1 LSHVLLKN
9 EKRLV
14 QVSNPDPAFVFF
26 EGSGHLMKLSLGNDK
41 GFTLVEILA
50 VLIILG
56 IVSAVA
62 VTKYLNVADEARKLA
77 AQGAI
82 AEIKGRLSTAQ
93 AKYMMAN
100 SGKAPTSTQLYTY
113 ATTGTNAYNST
124 ANLSNVGT
132 DFTVTTATGTPIT
145 ITVSAV
151 GGVTLGASV
160 VGIFTGVGD
169 P

>member
-1 LSHVLLKN
+1 MNKIYVTN
-9 EKRLV
+9 E
-14 QVSNPDPAFVFF
+14 
-26 EGSGHLMKLSLGNDK
+26 K
-41 GFTLVEILA
+41 GFTLIEIIA

-62 VTKYLNVADEARKLA
+62 VARYLNVAEEARKLA

-82 AEIKGRLSTAQ
+82 AEVKGRLSSAQ
-93 AKYMMAN
+93 AKYIMAN
-100 SGKAPTSTQLYTY
+100 SGTPPTSPILFSY
-113 ATTGTNAYNST
+113 ATTPANNAYLSE

-132 DFTVTTATGTPIT
+132 DFTVTTANGTPIT

-151 GGVTLGASV
+151 GNVTLGTSV
-160 VGIFTGVGD
+160 VGNFKAVGD